1 MLTRLTSTLS
11 ALTVLLTSMLLV
23 ACNNTAT
30 PAASPEQN
38 SASASTPVN
47 VPQYSAEQ
55 FFATKTY
62 FGNDINHDASAML
75 VASDESGVFNLY
87 RVSIDGS
94 NWQPLT
100 QSTTDPAFP
109 VSWFPNDDRLL
120 YTADQGG
127 NELNHVYLRE
137 VDGTVRDLT
146 PGDKLK
152 AYFAGWHND
161 GSFYIASNE
170 RDPRFFD
177 LYHYHS
183 EDYKRQL
190 VFSNN
195 DGYGISAV
203 SKDGRY
209 LALTKERNNADNNLF
224 LVDLAS
230 DTPSPLLITEHQGN
244 ISHQIY
250 GFTPDSQ
257 ALLFGANGDSEF
269 VAAYSY
275 NLQSGATSPYSKADW
290 DISFIYF
297 SEDKQYR
304 VQGVNADASTV
315 ITITDLQSGKAL
327 QLPELPAGDLRGVTF
342 SDDSKYL
349 SFYLNADNSP
359 SNLYV
364 WQLGS
369 PQVKRLTQALD
380 SSIEEQHLVQSEVV
394 RFNSF
399 DDLTIP
405 ALLYKPHQ
413 ANPNA
418 KVPALIWIHGGPGG
432 QSRTGYSPMIQH
444 LVNHGYAVLSVNN
457 RGSSGYGKTFYHLD
471 DLRHGEDDL
480 QDIVYGK
487 KYLQTLDWVA
497 SERIGVIGGSYGGY
511 LTMAAMAFTDEFE
524 AGINIFGVTNWVRTL
539 ESIPPWWEAFRESLY
554 AELGD
559 PAVDGERL
567 RRISP
572 VFHGDK
578 VKKPVLVVQG
588 ANDPRVLQV
597 ESDEMVAA
605 IRANNVPV
613 EYVLFDDEGHGFL
626 KKANRITAQQAY
638 LKFLKQYL

>member
-1 MLTRLTSTLS
+1 MLSRLTFTWAVLLSSTL
-11 ALTVLLTSMLLV
+11 LTG
-23 ACNNTAT
+23 CIYNTTAPIT
-30 PAASPEQN
+30 PQS
-38 SASASTPVN
+38 STITM
-47 VPQYSAEQ
+47 PQYSAEQ
-55 FFATKTY
+55 FFATKSY

-75 VASDESGVFNLY
+75 VASDETGVFNLY
-87 RVSIDGS
+87 RVSLDGKH
-94 NWQPLT
+94 WLPLT

-109 VSWFPNDDRLL
+109 IGWFPNDDRLL

-127 NELNHVYLRE
+127 NELNHVFVRE
-137 VDGTVRDLT
+137 IDGTISDLT

-152 AYFAGWHND
+152 ASFAGWNKD
-161 GSFYIASNE
+161 GSFYIVSNE

-177 LYHYHS
+177 LYHYNGS
-183 EDYKRQL
+183 DYSRQL

-195 DGYGISAV
+195 DGYLINAV

-209 LALTKERNNADNNLF
+209 LALSKVRNNADNNLY
-224 LVDLAS
+224 LVDLSNAK
-230 DTPSPLLITEHQGN
+230 PSPVLITEHQGN
-244 ISHQIY
+244 ISHEVY
-250 GFTPDSQ
+250 DFSPDNN
-257 ALLFGANGDSEF
+257 ALLFGANGSGEF
-269 VAAYSY
+269 VSAYNY
-275 NLQSGATSPYSKADW
+275 NLQSGTTSPYSQADW

-297 SEDKQYR
+297 SEDKQYK
-304 VQGVNADASTV
+304 VQGVNADASTEIS
-315 ITITDLQSGKAL
+315 ITNLQTGKAM
-327 QLPELPAGDLRGVTF
+327 QLPTLPAGDIRSVSF
-342 SDDSKYL
+342 SDDSKYM

-359 SNLYV
+359 SNLYI

-369 PQVKRLTQALD
+369 AKAQRLTQALD
-380 SSIEEQHLVQSEVV
+380 SSINEQHLVQSEVV

-399 DDLTIP
+399 DNVTIP
-405 ALLYKPHQ
+405 ALLYKPKQ
-413 ANPNA
+413 ASANA
-418 KVPALIWIHGGPGG
+418 KVAALILIHGGPGG

-444 LVNHGYAVLSVNN
+444 LLNHGYAVLSVNN

-487 KYLQTLDWVA
+487 KYLQQLDWVA
-497 SERIGVIGGSYGGY
+497 GERIGVIGGSYGGY
-511 LTMAAMAFTDEFE
+511 LTMAAMAFTDEFK

-605 IRANNVPV
+605 IRANGVPV

-626 KKANRITAQQAY
+626 KKSNRITAQQAY
-638 LKFLKQYL
+638 LAFLKQYL

>member
-1 MLTRLTSTLS
+1 MDEGKNMLSRLTFTWAVLLSSTL
-11 ALTVLLTSMLLV
+11 LTG
-23 ACNNTAT
+23 CINNTTAPIT
-30 PAASPEQN
+30 PQS
-38 SASASTPVN
+38 STMTM
-47 VPQYSAEQ
+47 PQYSAEQ
-55 FFATKTY
+55 FFATKSY

-75 VASDESGVFNLY
+75 VASDETGVFNLY
-87 RVSIDGS
+87 RVSLDGKH
-94 NWQPLT
+94 WQPLT

-109 VSWFPNDDRLL
+109 ISWFPNDDRLL

-127 NELNHVYLRE
+127 NELNHVFVRDI
-137 VDGTVRDLT
+137 DGTISDLT

-152 AYFAGWHND
+152 ASFVGWHND
-161 GSFYIASNE
+161 GSFYIVSNE

-177 LYHYHS
+177 LYHYNGS
-183 EDYKRQL
+183 DYSRQL

-195 DGYGISAV
+195 DGYVINAV

-209 LALTKERNNADNNLF
+209 LALSKVRNNADNNLY
-224 LVDLAS
+224 LVDLSNAK
-230 DTPSPLLITEHQGN
+230 PSPVLITEHQGN

-250 GFTPDSQ
+250 DFSPDNNT
-257 ALLFGANGDSEF
+257 LLFGANGSGEF
-269 VAAYSY
+269 VSAYSY
-275 NLQSGATSPYSKADW
+275 NLQSGTTSPYSQADW

-304 VQGVNADASTV
+304 VQGVNADASTEIS
-315 ITITDLQSGKAL
+315 ITHLQTGKAM
-327 QLPELPAGDLRGVTF
+327 QLPILPAGDIRSVSF
-342 SDDSKYL
+342 SDDSKYM

-359 SNLYV
+359 SNLYI
-364 WQLGS
+364 WPLGS
-369 PQVKRLTQALD
+369 AKAQRLTQALD
-380 SSIEEQHLVQSEVV
+380 SSINEQHLVQSEVV
-394 RFNSF
+394 RFSSF
-399 DDLTIP
+399 DNLTIP
-405 ALLYKPHQ
+405 ALLYKPKQ
-413 ANPNA
+413 AHANSQ
-418 KVPALIWIHGGPGG
+418 VPALILIHGGPGG

-457 RGSSGYGKTFYHLD
+457 RGSSGYGKTFFHLD
-471 DLRHGEDDL
+471 DRRHGEDDL

-487 KYLQTLDWVA
+487 KYLQQLDWVA
-497 SERIGVIGGSYGGY
+497 GERIGVIGGSYGGY
-511 LTMAAMAFTDEFE
+511 LTMAAMAFTDEFKV
-524 AGINIFGVTNWVRTL
+524 GINIFGVTNWVRTL

-605 IRANNVPV
+605 IRANGVPV

-626 KKANRITAQQAY
+626 KKTNRITAQQAY
-638 LKFLKQYL
+638 LAFLNQYL

>member
-1 MLTRLTSTLS
+1 MLSRRISTLALLLS
-11 ALTVLLTSMLLV
+11 AAFVLS
-23 ACNNTAT
+23 ACNK
-30 PAASPEQN
+30 AADPPVSANQN
-38 SASASTPVN
+38 STAISTSSNIV
-47 VPQYSAEQ
+47 QYSAEQ
-55 FFATKTY
+55 FFATKSY
-62 FGNDINHDASAML
+62 MGNDINHNASALL

-87 RVSIDGS
+87 RVSLDGKD
-94 NWQPLT
+94 WQPLT

-109 VSWFPNDDRLL
+109 ISWFPNDDRLL

-137 VDGTVRDLT
+137 TDGSVRDLT

-152 AYFAGWHND
+152 AYFAGWHDD
-161 GSFYIASNE
+161 GSFFIASNE
-170 RDPRFFD
+170 RDARFFD
-177 LYHYHS
+177 LYHYNAT
-183 EDYKRQL
+183 DYGRQL
-190 VFSNN
+190 VFENS
-195 DGYGISAV
+195 DGYGIDAV

-209 LALTKERNNADNNLF
+209 LALSKERTNADNNLF
-224 LVDLAS
+224 LHTLGGSNV
-230 DTPSPLLITEHQGN
+230 PQLITEHQGN
-244 ISHQIY
+244 ISHQVY
-250 GFTPDSQ
+250 GFTPDSS
-257 ALLFGANGDSEF
+257 ALLFGANGRSEF

-275 NLQSGATSPYSKADW
+275 NLQNTTTTPYSEADW

-297 SEDKQYR
+297 SDDKQYQ

-315 ITITDLQSGKAL
+315 ISITNLKNGNAL
-327 QLPELPAGDLRGVTF
+327 QLPEIPAGDLRAITF
-342 SDDSKYL
+342 SDDSNYL

-364 WQLGS
+364 WQVGS
-369 PQVKRLTQALD
+369 PEVTRLTQALD
-380 SSIEEQHLVQSEVV
+380 SSINEQHLVQSEVV

-405 ALLYKPHQ
+405 ALLFKPHQ

-444 LVNHGYAVLSVNN
+444 LLNHGYAILSVNN

-487 KYLQTLDWVA
+487 KYLQQLDWIA
-497 SERIGVIGGSYGGY
+497 TDRIGVIGGSYGGY
-511 LTMAAMAFTDEFE
+511 LTMAAMAFTDEFKV
-524 AGINIFGVTNWVRTL
+524 GINIFGVTNWVRTL

-559 PAVDGERL
+559 PTVDGERL

-605 IRANNVPV
+605 IRANGIPV
-613 EYVLFDDEGHGFL
+613 EYVLFPDEGHGFL

-638 LKFLKQYL
+638 LAFLKQHL

>member
-1 MLTRLTSTLS
+1 MLTRLTS
-11 ALTVLLTSMLLV
+11 ALALVLTSVLLV
-23 ACNNTAT
+23 ACNNTAA
-30 PAASPEQN
+30 PAASPEQR
-38 SASASTPVN
+38 SASASNPVN

-87 RVSIDGS
+87 RVSMDGS

-177 LYHYHS
+177 LYHYNS
-183 EDYKRQL
+183 EDYNRKL
-190 VFSNN
+190 IFNNN

-230 DTPSPLLITEHQGN
+230 DKPSPVLITEHQGN

-257 ALLFGANGDSEF
+257 SLLFGANGDSEF

-315 ITITDLQSGKAL
+315 IKITDLQTGKAL

-369 PQVKRLTQALD
+369 PQVQRLTQALD
-380 SSIEEQHLVQSEVV
+380 SSIDEQHLVQSEVV

-399 DDLTIP
+399 DDVTIP

-487 KYLQTLDWVA
+487 KYLQKLDWVA

-626 KKANRITAQQAY
+626 KKANRIRAQQAY

>member
-1 MLTRLTSTLS
+1 MLARLTYPLALLLS
-11 ALTVLLTSMLLV
+11 GLLLTG
-23 ACNNTAT
+23 CNNNVD
-30 PAASPEQN
+30 PAAPADLN
-38 SASASTPVN
+38 SSSQSKPVN

-87 RVSIDGS
+87 RVSMDGS

-161 GSFYIASNE
+161 GSFYIATNE

-177 LYHYHS
+177 LYHYNNS
-183 EDYKRQL
+183 DYGRKL
-190 VFSNN
+190 VYQND
-195 DGYGISAV
+195 DGYSISDV

-209 LALTKERNNADNNLF
+209 LALSKERNNADNNLF
-224 LVDLAS
+224 LVDLSS
-230 DTPSPLLITEHQGN
+230 DTPSPALITEHQGN

-250 GFTPDSQ
+250 GFTPDSTS
-257 ALLFGANGDSEF
+257 LLFGADGKSEF

-275 NLQSGATSPYSKADW
+275 NLQSGATTAYSTADW

-297 SEDKQYR
+297 SDDKRYR
-304 VQGVNADASTV
+304 VQGINADASTV
-315 ITITDLQSGKAL
+315 ISITDLKNDKAL
-327 QLPELPAGDLRGVTF
+327 QLPDLPAGDLRGVSF
-342 SDDSKYL
+342 SDDSKYM

-369 PQVKRLTQALD
+369 PEAKRLTQALD
-380 SSIEEQHLVQSEVV
+380 SSINEQHLVQSEVV

-487 KYLQTLDWVA
+487 KYLQNLDWVA
-497 SERIGVIGGSYGGY
+497 ADRIGVIGGSYGGY

-524 AGINIFGVTNWVRTL
+524 VGINIFGVTNWVRTL

-578 VKKPVLVVQG
+578 VQKPVLVVQG

-626 KKANRITAQQAY
+626 KKSNRIKAQKAY
-638 LKFLKQYL
+638 LAFLKQYL

>member
-1 MLTRLTSTLS
+1 MLSRLTLTIAALLS
-11 ALTVLLTSMLLV
+11 SMLLT
-23 ACNNTAT
+23 ACDNTAK
-30 PAASPEQN
+30 PAAAPDKNSTTLSSPVEI
-38 SASASTPVN
+38 
-47 VPQYSAEQ
+47 PQYSAEQ

-87 RVSIDGS
+87 RVSMDGS

-109 VSWFPNDDRLL
+109 ISWFPNDDRLL

-152 AYFAGWHND
+152 ASFAGWHND

-177 LYHYHS
+177 LYHYNS
-183 EDYKRQL
+183 EDYSRKL
-190 VFSNN
+190 VFTNN

-209 LALTKERNNADNNLF
+209 LALSKERNNADNNLF
-224 LVDLAS
+224 LVDLS
-230 DTPSPLLITEHQGN
+230 KSEPNPQLITEHQGN
-244 ISHQIY
+244 ISHDVY
-250 GFTPDSQ
+250 GFTPDSKS
-257 ALLFGANGDSEF
+257 LLFGANGQSEF

-275 NLQSGATSPYSKADW
+275 NLQSGVTSPYSQADW

-297 SEDKQYR
+297 SDDEQYR

-315 ITITDLQSGKAL
+315 ISITNLKNGNAL

-342 SDDSKYL
+342 SDDSKYI

-369 PQVKRLTQALD
+369 PQAQRLTQALD
-380 SSIEEQHLVQSEVV
+380 SSINEQHLVQSEVV

-444 LVNHGYAVLSVNN
+444 LVNHGYAILSVNN
-457 RGSSGYGKTFYHLD
+457 RGSSGYGKTFFHLD

-487 KYLQTLDWVA
+487 KYLQNLDWVA
-497 SERIGVIGGSYGGY
+497 TDRIGVIGGSYGGY
-511 LTMAAMAFTDEFE
+511 LTMAAMAFTDEFNV
-524 AGINIFGVTNWVRTL
+524 GINIFGVTNWVRTL

-605 IRANNVPV
+605 IRANGVPV
-613 EYVLFDDEGHGFL
+613 DYVLFDDEGHGFL
-626 KKANRITAQQAY
+626 KKSNRIKAQQAY
-638 LKFLKQYL
+638 LAFLEKYL